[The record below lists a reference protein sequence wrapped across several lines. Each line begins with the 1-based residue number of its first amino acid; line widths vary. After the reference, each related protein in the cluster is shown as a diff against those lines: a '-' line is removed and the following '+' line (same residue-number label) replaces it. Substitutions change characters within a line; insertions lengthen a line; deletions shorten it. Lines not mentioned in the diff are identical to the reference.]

1 MSRILNRPMFRGGG
15 KVSSYGKGIAS
26 GLTSKPK
33 RGLVD
38 GPGRYSVSMSGLENY
53 NDIFNNTKKK
63 VFQTGAD
70 VVQAAKDKASQGAGR
85 TKNFYNK
92 SKNFLKSN
100 KFSEKGIMKGIKKYG
115 TKGLKVGNDLRKGI
129 GSKFPMGSYL
139 AKGAAPYYAMYKA
152 SEVTPVDEKYDISRY
167 KDNLFA
173 PLQLGESAKE
183 GMDKKILRNTEQ
195 ASNPNNFYRYDPSMY
210 GPRED
215 HPDYDASKIRYNP
228 FSDDKGAADTPIRYN
243 KDGEIIRYNDATSMF
258 GLKTVPASLDQKE
271 RTDEPPF
278 VTPPPEEILPPELT
292 VKEQVNKDK
301 ALFAELLGGDKAKGK
316 DVSDMLLRFA
326 GSGGDTV
333 GEKFQQYIAN
343 EAQAGP
349 SRTEKINQAAASLAI
364 NDYVAGKRSKE
375 NMEMM
380 IEKTRFGVDYTLDA
394 REAREDISKMSFSDG
409 LDRMVEV
416 MGGKKMRND
425 PAVIKNVLSIQMPGQ
440 QINIKTFA
448 NETLSEVASKD
459 ADKFEIGLNI
469 VSYKGGKIILE
480 RIGKT
485 MTEVP
490 NLSIT

>member
-38 GPGRYSVSMSGLENY
+38 EPGGYAGEG
-53 NDIFNNTKKK
+53 
-63 VFQTGAD
+63 QTLGAD
-70 VVQAAKDKASQGAGR
+70 LLRNTQGNLIRDAQGLTIPR
-85 TKNFYNK
+85 GNF
-92 SKNFLKSN
+92 
-100 KFSEKGIMKGIKKYG
+100 
-115 TKGLKVGNDLRKGI
+115 GNDLTYLVSPLNKLKLGLGTAKGI
-129 GSKFPMGSYL
+129 YGLGTKYAGLPSASTVAGKTKDFFTKYPLSSSKELSSTPGL
-139 AKGAAPYYAMYKA
+139 GKA
-152 SEVTPVDEKYDISRY
+152 SLGSDRYLKELLGPAIANTKAGFKNLVGGVPKLKDYKTAIGVGGAGGTYGLVKAYDS
-167 KDNLFA
+167 F
-173 PLQLGESAKE
+173 
-183 GMDKKILRNTEQ
+183 
-195 ASNPNNFYRYDPSMY
+195 
-210 GPRED
+210 
-215 HPDYDASKIRYNP
+215 
-228 FSDDKGAADTPIRYN
+228 
-243 KDGEIIRYNDATSMF
+243 
-258 GLKTVPASLDQKE
+258 KE
-271 RTDEPPF
+271 RQKGTQGKEEQSPTGIVPPGGGDPNMYAEK
-278 VTPPPEEILPPELT
+278 VVDSNGVPELT

-326 GSGGDTV
+326 GSGGNTV
-333 GEKFQQYIAN
+333 GEKFQQYIGN

-364 NDYVAGKRSKE
+364 NDYIAGKRSKE
-375 NMEMM
+375 SMEMM

-448 NETLSEVASKD
+448 NKTLSEVASKD